1 MQRRN
6 FLRISSGL
14 AVWIT
19 AAGVSLAEITK
30 LHHVGALLIGN
41 AEVNAFTYEVGRAL
55 SEGGYAEGKNFVFD
69 IRSAGENLDRLPALA
84 AELVALKVDVI
95 LALYTPCA
103 IAAKG
108 ATHEI
113 PIVIVAANPLET
125 GLVSSISRPDSNITG
140 ISMMAAELHGKC
152 VEVLHDM
159 FPAASRVAAL
169 GNAADPFSKLFLE
182 QVRLAGNVAGVE
194 IAPVVMVRSVDEI
207 DSAFAHMKDS
217 GAGGVVVQGSLASK
231 NSADLALK
239 HRLPTATFTRAF
251 TELGGLLSYGANEP
265 DLFHRSASFVKKIL
279 DGGKLAE
286 MPIEQPT
293 KFELV
298 INLKTAKA
306 LGITV
311 PRALLARADE
321 VIE

>member
-113 PIVIVAANPLET
+113 PIVIVAANLW
-125 GLVSSISRPDSNITG
+125 
-140 ISMMAAELHGKC
+140 K
-152 VEVLHDM
+152 
-159 FPAASRVAAL
+159 
-169 GNAADPFSKLFLE
+169 
-182 QVRLAGNVAGVE
+182 
-194 IAPVVMVRSVDEI
+194 
-207 DSAFAHMKDS
+207 
-217 GAGGVVVQGSLASK
+217 QG
-231 NSADLALK
+231 
-239 HRLPTATFTRAF
+239 
-251 TELGGLLSYGANEP
+251 
-265 DLFHRSASFVKKIL
+265 
-279 DGGKLAE
+279 
-286 MPIEQPT
+286 
-293 KFELV
+293 
-298 INLKTAKA
+298 
-306 LGITV
+306 
-311 PRALLARADE
+311 
-321 VIE
+321 